1 MGETLAMRDGAARA
15 APEAALRALPRHRLA
30 AEIAAPPGATL
41 PWGWRDAGQA
51 AAYRLMG
58 RAGDEAHRARYG
70 LFTFC
75 LLPREAIYSAIGLR
89 SACGRWTFRLASARP
104 EALEA
109 AEAALADPGSPGAR
123 ALLALLGPRAEL
135 LGVRREPLAA
145 GRRVFRA
152 QPILVFS
159 RQEEGP
165 WAFLPPSHEGFA
177 RAVAGALARRWEHL
191 FGSPWVGRIGFSFCG
206 EPRRK
211 LIQFRG
217 RGLVAWSGAVR
228 LDAPEGML
236 LFAQA
241 VGLGHKP
248 SAGLGMIL

>member
-1 MGETLAMRDGAARA
+1 MDETAVRDEAARA
-15 APEAALRALPRHRLA
+15 ASEAALRVLPRHRLA
-30 AEIAAPPGATL
+30 VEILAPPGATL

-51 AAYRLMG
+51 AAYLLMD
-58 RAGDEAHRARYG
+58 RAGDAVHGARYG
-70 LFTFC
+70 LFTFS
-75 LLPREAIYSAIGLR
+75 LLPREPIFGAAGLR
-89 SACGRWTFRLASARP
+89 SACGRWTFRLASARR

-109 AEAALADPGSPGAR
+109 AEATMAHPAWPGTR
-123 ALLALLGPRAEL
+123 VLLALLGPRAEL
-135 LGVRREPLAA
+135 LGAQWEPLAV

-152 QPILVFS
+152 QPILVFA
-159 RQEEGP
+159 RKGEGP
-165 WAFLPPSHEGFA
+165 WAFLPPEHERFA

-191 FGSPWVGRIGFSFCG
+191 FGSRWAGGTGFSFCG
-206 EPRRK
+206 EPRQK

-217 RGLVAWSGAVR
+217 RGLVAWAGAVR
-228 LDAPEGML
+228 LEAPEPML